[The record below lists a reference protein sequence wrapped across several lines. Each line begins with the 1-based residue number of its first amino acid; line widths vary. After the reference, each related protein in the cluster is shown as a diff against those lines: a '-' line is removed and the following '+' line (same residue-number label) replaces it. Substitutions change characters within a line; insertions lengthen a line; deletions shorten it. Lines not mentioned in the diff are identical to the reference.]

1 MALHPAKPTRRA
13 VLAGLGGLA
22 LADPAL
28 AAARQPEP
36 PGEPSHAFENKIPV
50 SGKAGPGLEA
60 FDEAIIQIMEHH
72 GVPGAALTITRN
84 GKLVLAKGY
93 GWANASTGVPVK
105 PDTLFGL
112 ASLSKAI
119 TAVAVLKLAEQG
131 KLDLDAPVFGLL
143 KHIKPPQGARTDPRL
158 ARVTVRQC
166 LNHSGGW
173 DRAVNGDPVNWE
185 PQICRA
191 LRLRPPLTPTH
202 FLSFTLSMPLDFDPG
217 TEAKYSNVG
226 YVALGEV
233 VAKAS
238 GQAYHTFVAEQVLKP
253 MGIKRSALHPAAGKY
268 LVGEAI
274 RHLAGTLV
282 ALPPMR
288 LPMVDAAG
296 GWTGS
301 AVDVA
306 RFLTNLDGSRGT
318 PVLGEKA
325 RVWMLEAPP
334 APLKPRAD
342 GSHFGLGWDSVNV
355 EGKTVGYAK
364 DGSYQGMRTF
374 MKRLPTGVNW
384 ALLYNA
390 SMDFDPQDMQIA
402 SRTVHEVRQ
411 LVEKFDKY
419 PDTDLFD
426 EFA

>member
-1 MALHPAKPTRRA
+1 MALHHNKPTRRA
-13 VLAGLGGLA
+13 VLAGAGGLA
-22 LADPAL
+22 LTGRAGAQPA
-28 AAARQPEP
+28 QPGGHP
-36 PGEPSHAFENKIPV
+36 RAFEEKIPV
-50 SGKAGPGLEA
+50 AGKAGPGLEP
-60 FDEAIIQIMEHH
+60 FDDAVVKIMERH
-72 GVPGAALTITRN
+72 GVPGAALAITRN

-93 GWANASTGVPVK
+93 GWADAAHGTPAE

-112 ASLSKAI
+112 ASLSKSI

-131 KLDLDAPVFGLL
+131 KLDLDARVFDLL
-143 KHIKPPQGARTDPRL
+143 KHIRPPKGARTDPRL
-158 ARVTVRQC
+158 ANVTVRQC

-191 LRLRPPLTPTH
+191 MRLRPPLTPTQ
-202 FLSFTLSMPLDFDPG
+202 FLSFALSIPLDFEPG
-217 TEAKYSNVG
+217 TDAKYSNVG

-238 GQAYHTFVAEQVLKP
+238 GQPYAAFVAEQVFKP
-253 MGIKRSALHPAAGKY
+253 MGIKRPALHPLAGKY

-282 ALPPMR
+282 PLPPMR

-296 GWTGS
+296 GWSGS
-301 AVDVA
+301 VVDVA
-306 RFLTNLDGSRGT
+306 RFLTNIDGSRGQ

-325 RVWMLEAPP
+325 RKWMLEAPP
-334 APLKPRAD
+334 APLKPRPD
-342 GSHFGLGWDSVNV
+342 GTHFGLGWDSVV
-355 EGKTVGYAK
+355 GGKTFGYFK

-374 MKRLPTGVNW
+374 MKRLPTGVSW
-384 ALLYNA
+384 VLLYNA
-390 SMDFDPQDMQIA
+390 SMDFDPLDMQIA
-402 SRTVHEVRQ
+402 AGTVHEVRR
-411 LVEKFDKY
+411 LVEKHDKY
-419 PDTDLFD
+419 PDLDLFG